1 MRIICD
7 GEDEHVGNTRLDFF
21 IFFSD
26 TAGDDEH
33 VAVGNVG
40 PDLAREAVLLAR
52 DWQVALHGRHHQ
64 RAAALDRHGLC
75 QKKARRKKSCA
86 LVFTT

>member
-1 MRIICD
+1 MTSMLATHDRIF
-7 GEDEHVGNTRLDFF
+7 LFF
-21 IFFSD
+21 FPA

-75 QKKARRKKSCA
+75 QKKARKKSHA
-86 LVFTT
+86 PWYLLHKR